1 MYKSN
6 YLEIIYLFCILSISC
21 STPKVNNNSSLDINK
36 NNNTEFV
43 AEINLLSQK
52 LDSLHIANINNIVTV
67 EFTKVNG
74 DYRKMKCTLQ
84 SNYLPETTN
93 HDVVNNQNDKPNL
106 SVWDIDANGWR
117 SFKWDNLMGYSLE
130 KA

>member
-1 MYKSN
+1 MEKTD
-6 YLEIIYLFCILSISC
+6 LI
-21 STPKVNNNSSLDINK
+21 K
-36 NNNTEFV
+36 
-43 AEINLLSQK
+43 K
-52 LDSLHIANINNIVTV
+52 LHDNIVTV

-74 DYRKMKCTLQ
+74 DYRKMKCTFQ

-93 HDVVNNQNDKPNL
+93 YDVVNDQKDKPNL

-130 KA
+130 SA

>member
-1 MYKSN
+1 MEKTD
-6 YLEIIYLFCILSISC
+6 LIE
-21 STPKVNNNSSLDINK
+21 
-36 NNNTEFV
+36 
-43 AEINLLSQK
+43 K
-52 LDSLHIANINNIVTV
+52 LYNNIVTV

-74 DYRKMKCTLQ
+74 DYRKMNCTLQ

-93 HDVVNNQNDKPNL
+93 HDVVNNLNDKPNL